1 MEKSTNKYAR
11 IRYLKIDSG
20 SFGEWILR
28 DIFSKENIIQTI
40 KTGDQGRM
48 VYQKI
53 NDTKF

>member
-1 MEKSTNKYAR
+1 M
-11 IRYLKIDSG
+11 KIDSG

-40 KTGDQGRM
+40 KMGDQGRM